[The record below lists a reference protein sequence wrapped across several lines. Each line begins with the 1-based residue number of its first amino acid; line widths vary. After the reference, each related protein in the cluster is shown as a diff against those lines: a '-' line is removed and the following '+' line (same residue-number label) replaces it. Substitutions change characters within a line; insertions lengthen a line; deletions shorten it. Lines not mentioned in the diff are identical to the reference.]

1 VFPLRYAT
9 AQLRSTNR
17 QFAQCYR
24 ILAHFQHSKF
34 NTVYIYIYRIALLT
48 LGTLQCLCVCMI
60 AQCRIFLE
68 GTLLTHQIEIYPN
81 VWGLRKYGKYET
93 YKLRFY
99 PLL

>member
-1 VFPLRYAT
+1 
-9 AQLRSTNR
+9 
-17 QFAQCYR
+17 
-24 ILAHFQHSKF
+24 
-34 NTVYIYIYRIALLT
+34 
-48 LGTLQCLCVCMI
+48 MI